1 MKTLVIDTT
10 FETLIVGVMDGKSE
24 LFKVINLD
32 KLNHQKKL
40 LSTVDE
46 ILREKSMTIEDIE
59 CIAVVVGPGSFTG
72 IRIGIATALG
82 LSFASNI
89 KRVELNGFEVIGYQ
103 YSGKVGIEAGKGNMY
118 VTNVA
123 NGNVGRI
130 YFNEAGV
137 VEEKSINRKDI
148 DYVKNLALLV
158 NDKIKDKIFS
168 KTYTPLYVRESQAER
183 MHDRNK

>member
-72 IRIGIATALG
+72 IRIGIA
-82 LSFASNI
+82 
-89 KRVELNGFEVIGYQ
+89 
-103 YSGKVGIEAGKGNMY
+103 KV
-118 VTNVA
+118 
-123 NGNVGRI
+123 
-130 YFNEAGV
+130 
-137 VEEKSINRKDI
+137 
-148 DYVKNLALLV
+148 
-158 NDKIKDKIFS
+158 
-168 KTYTPLYVRESQAER
+168 
-183 MHDRNK
+183 

>member
-89 KRVELNGFEVIGYQ
+89 KRVEVSAFEIVGYK
-103 YSGKVGIEAGKGNMY
+103 YTGKIEIEAGRGNKY
-118 VTNVA
+118 VA
-123 NGNVGRI
+123 NVEKGKVEKV
-130 YFNEAGV
+130 YFNEVGI
-137 VEEKSINRKDI
+137 VEERSINRNDI
-148 DYVKNLALLV
+148 DYVKNLTNVV
-158 NDKIKDKIFS
+158 NNKIKDEIFS